1 MKMKKSKEQIE
12 EEKQDRK
19 EIIKAHR
26 ALDDLIRR
34 AQEKSAFISESKIEN
49 NDFKVRHTES
59 NRDI

>member
-1 MKMKKSKEQIE
+1 MKKSKEQIE

-34 AQEKSAFISESKIEN
+34 AQEKGAFIEPEKIKQ
-49 NDFKVRHTES
+49 DDQRKS
-59 NRDI
+59 